1 MGNFAATVQGLSV
14 SLGGRQV
21 LKNLSFQIEQ
31 GELVALVGAS
41 GAGKSTLLHALSRL
55 NKDIS
60 GKVEIHGKGHVD
72 TAIAFQEPVLLPW
85 LTVRQNVQ
93 FGFHFAAIKSKV
105 KFATSELDAKTDEL
119 LTKFGIADLADRKI
133 SALSGGQAQ
142 RVGIARAAIIE
153 PNLLLLD
160 EPFSA
165 VDFNTRKSLQSWLK
179 QIASDLGL
187 TVVLVTHDIDEAIL
201 VGDRVLVLKQ
211 SGDELVEYRSDSG
224 EPLDLKQQI
233 SYQI

>member
-14 SLGGRQV
+14 TLGGRRV
-21 LKNLSFQIEQ
+21 LNNLSFQIEQ

-41 GAGKSTLLHALSRL
+41 GAGKSTLLHALSGL
-55 NKDIS
+55 NTDIT

-93 FGFHFAAIKSKV
+93 FGFRFDAIKSKV
-105 KFATSELDAKTDEL
+105 KFQANELDAKTDEL
-119 LTKFGIADLADRKI
+119 LSKFGIADLADRKI

-165 VDFNTRKSLQSWLK
+165 VDFNTRRSLQSWLK
-179 QIASDLGL
+179 QIAFDLGL

-211 SGDELVEYRSDSG
+211 SGDELVEYRSDAG